1 MLGRFE
7 HAQGAVDRIEVV
19 ANLFETLLCGY
30 EIAG

>member
-1 MLGRFE
+1 MLAGIE

-19 ANLFETLLCGY
+19 ANLFEALLCGY